1 MSRGCDREHIQ
12 DLIEHVNVKLFNDK
26 MHARNC
32 KFEQQRKS
40 HEDLECKDLK
50 WTRRWTEEHPIGAG
64 ETDWSSHSK
73 QSQQVMFKD
82 LGTDPNAYR
91 ENRQFYRMWGD
102 EEAFG
107 QLAKVVH
114 DLSVLTRDILVCDEC
129 GFRTSTM
136 NRICPFCKR
145 HIGELANTG
154 VLDGTQATSGSSRII
169 QRLAKCRI
177 TDNDDPG
184 FAFPYRGMRSPL
196 WKQMQTLLKI
206 GKSWTEERT
215 WFYNSETP
223 GQAYT
228 SLLDRIKK
236 DHVFRLNLILH
247 GGWTKDTFYI
257 LIELIDLA
265 RDRKAWD
272 QKYGHLSYQD
282 RREYYRRRA
291 DRFKKQSRRGDS
303 DESRVQRED
312 EPTPNDQAR
321 VAERQERHLGKGP
334 GIAAATRA
342 PTAGP
347 EPETKFSE
355 FWQFREMARWGY
367 PSVPDLLQ
375 GTESENLPYQLGAP
389 DGAAGSSTDTQLV
402 QAVPHP
408 KEEIFECLQCG
419 EPSALT
425 NLWQCNRCSRM
436 MGKAVYFHCPSRYK
450 NCYSAHAHYCESQS
464 LFGWCRTQQKR

>member
-1 MSRGCDREHIQ
+1 MTIQ
-12 DLIEHVNVKLFNDK
+12 DL
-26 MHARNC
+26 R
-32 KFEQQRKS
+32 S
-40 HEDLECKDLK
+40 HIVGC
-50 WTRRWTEEHPIGAG
+50 T
-64 ETDWSSHSK
+64 
-73 QSQQVMFKD
+73 
-82 LGTDPNAYR
+82 
-91 ENRQFYRMWGD
+91 
-102 EEAFG
+102 
-107 QLAKVVH
+107 
-114 DLSVLTRDILVCDEC
+114 VLC
-129 GFRTSTM
+129 GNKCRLCL
-136 NRICPFCKR
+136 R
-145 HIGELANTG
+145 LANRGQKKELGSTIPRHQDKHTHPCLTG
-154 VLDGTQATSGSSRII
+154 SKRIMCSALTLFCTEDGQ
-169 QRLAKCRI
+169 
-177 TDNDDPG
+177 
-184 FAFPYRGMRSPL
+184 
-196 WKQMQTLLKI
+196 KI
-206 GKSWTEERT
+206 
-215 WFYNSETP
+215 
-223 GQAYT
+223 
-228 SLLDRIKK
+228 L
-236 DHVFRLNLILH
+236 
-247 GGWTKDTFYI
+247 YI

-265 RDRKAWD
+265 RDRKAWN
-272 QKYGHLSYQD
+272 QTYGHLSYQD

-312 EPTPNDQAR
+312 EPTPNNQAR
-321 VAERQERHLGKGP
+321 VAERQVRHLGKGP

-436 MGKAVYFHCPSRYK
+436 MGKAVCFHCPSRYK

-464 LFGWCRTQQKR
+464 LFGWRRTQQKR